1 VATQTFISSGKN
13 LNSVIHKPL
22 LRRKTLRQTSR
33 CLILSLQVGS
43 MRHRFNFRSGLLF
56 VALTSFAAGVT
67 WTSAAQT
74 TVPSD
79 TPAITLSQKALSLE
93 LAPAESRRV
102 RITLAA
108 GATEAVSAEQS
119 LGGVEVKWIGAPAL
133 AAQEPRSNPA
143 GLHSRINLTLLSHG
157 AGAEELSI
165 RNLSATKPATVEL
178 TATSPH
184 PGNAE
189 DRQQVDAEAALAHAE
204 LLRAQRN
211 PATYPDT
218 LRSYDSAATTWRALH
233 DDRNLSR
240 ALTWKALF
248 LFVNQSDA
256 ASALPVT
263 EEAAKY
269 ISSLDTPEAANCAKI
284 TGYVHVQLA
293 QYDAGR
299 TAYTSA
305 IHLFEQ
311 THDLYNQEVLLD
323 NLSRLERL
331 QGNTDA
337 ALADAERADTLASEL
352 GDVKRQLK
360 IKAEIGAVNLSASRL
375 EAAYAAYQAALTLLQ
390 QSPDSM
396 TEGYVWS
403 DLGVLYTL
411 LHQPGQARDALDQAM
426 AVWKRSPDPVAEIN
440 TLDDYGELWM
450 TSRKLPLARDYY
462 NRGLTLAT
470 RESLPRPQIYLL
482 RGLGATYLLDN
493 DLPRAAENLERALSL
508 AVQIKEGDGLPDIY
522 CLLGDL
528 HVRQHQENEAEK
540 SYQLCRQTAASSHD
554 AYADIRA
561 EGSLARLQF
570 ERGNVESAAE
580 YSERA
585 LAGIETARQSIPEQD
600 LRTSFFS
607 SMRSYYDLAIDILE
621 ALEHLHPDS
630 GYQWQAFLTAE
641 RARARMLLD
650 QVSAQPVV
658 QANAG
663 LVAERDSVDDALRAQ
678 QRALQRTGI
687 SASRAQQLHQSIARL
702 TVRRDAFAT
711 EIAAQANTADDDAL
725 SLKSV
730 QNLLPLGRSALLE
743 YWIGE
748 RGSFLWSITHAG
760 LHVFHLPP
768 TARIQ
773 GQSVP
778 LLHSILSIA
787 THDTSLTAEQRADF
801 AVRAEHESSARATAL
816 RQLVL
821 PMGAIPVNAQS
832 LLVVED
838 GPLLSLPLAAVFSGP
853 SGVPDSC
860 DILIE
865 PSAAFLSQ
873 LLDRAAPQPQ
883 QTRIAIFANTGTAP
897 SHQQE
902 LPFVSTEVRSIQAV
916 FGRDNARLF
925 TGAAATPQAIRNF
938 DWGNYSI
945 GHFATH
951 AVLDRENMQLT
962 GMVLAPSGNTREPD
976 TEMLWYGDVCRL
988 HARLDLVVLSACDTA
1003 SGEMVPGEGL
1013 VGLTQAF
1020 FTAGSQRVLGS
1031 LWPVDDEATSTLMR
1045 YFYTSLQTTRSPA
1058 AALRTAQ
1065 RRMAATGPWQSP
1077 YYWSGFSLAGDWRK
1091 LP

>member
-1 VATQTFISSGKN
+1 
-13 LNSVIHKPL
+13 
-22 LRRKTLRQTSR
+22 
-33 CLILSLQVGS
+33 
-43 MRHRFNFRSGLLF
+43 
-56 VALTSFAAGVT
+56 
-67 WTSAAQT
+67 
-74 TVPSD
+74 
-79 TPAITLSQKALSLE
+79 
-93 LAPAESRRV
+93 
-102 RITLAA
+102 
-108 GATEAVSAEQS
+108 
-119 LGGVEVKWIGAPAL
+119 
-133 AAQEPRSNPA
+133 
-143 GLHSRINLTLLSHG
+143 
-157 AGAEELSI
+157 
-165 RNLSATKPATVEL
+165 
-178 TATSPH
+178 
-184 PGNAE
+184 
-189 DRQQVDAEAALAHAE
+189 

-211 PATYPDT
+211 PATYPDAV
-218 LRSYDSAATTWRALH
+218 RSYDSAAATWRAQH

-256 ASALPVT
+256 ASALPLMG
-263 EEAAKY
+263 EAAKY
-269 ISSLDTPEAANCAKI
+269 VSSLDTPEAANCAKI
-284 TGYVHVQLA
+284 AGYVHVQLA

-337 ALADAERADTLASEL
+337 ALADAERADALASEL

-375 EAAYAAYQAALTLLQ
+375 EAAYAAYQAALVLLQ
-390 QSPDSM
+390 KSPDPM

-411 LHQPGQARDALDQAM
+411 LHQPDQARNALDQAM
-426 AVWKRSPDPVAEIN
+426 AVWKHSPDPVAEIN

-462 NRGLTLAT
+462 TRGLTLAT

-493 DLPRAAENLERALSL
+493 DLPRAAENLDRALNL
-508 AVQIKEGDGLPDIY
+508 AVQTKEGDSLPEIY
-522 CLLGDL
+522 CLMGDL
-528 HVRQHQENEAEK
+528 HVRQHQETEAEK

-554 AYADIRA
+554 AYSDIRA

-570 ERGNVESAAE
+570 ERGNIESAAE

-621 ALEHLHPDS
+621 ALERLHPDS

-650 QVSAQPVV
+650 QVSAQPVA

-663 LVAERDSVDDALRAQ
+663 LIAERDSVDDALRAQ
-678 QRALQRTGI
+678 QRALQRPGI
-687 SASRAQQLHQSIARL
+687 SATRAQQLHQSIAGL
-702 TVRRDAFAT
+702 TIRRDAFAA
-711 EIAAQANTADDDAL
+711 EIAAQAATATSAAL

-730 QNLLPLGRSALLE
+730 QNLLPPGRSALLE
-743 YWIGE
+743 YWTGE
-748 RGSFLWSITHAG
+748 RGSFLWSITHNG
-760 LHVFHLPP
+760 LRVFRLPP
-768 TARIQ
+768 TGRIQ
-773 GQSVP
+773 AQSIP

-787 THDTSLTAEQRADF
+787 TRDTSLSAEQRADF
-801 AVRAEHESSARATAL
+801 ALRADHESSMRAAAL

-821 PMGAIPVNAQS
+821 PTGAIPANAQS
-832 LLVVED
+832 LLMVED

-860 DILIE
+860 NILIE

-873 LLDRAAPQPQ
+873 LLARAVPQPQ
-883 QTRIAIFANTGTAP
+883 QTRIAIFAGSAP
-897 SHQQE
+897 SHQPD

-916 FGRDNARLF
+916 FGRDSARLF
-925 TGAAATPQAIRNF
+925 TGTAATPQAIRNF
-938 DWGNYSI
+938 DWDNYSI

-962 GMVLAPSGNTREPD
+962 GMVLAPSGDPRNPD
-976 TEMLWYGDVCRL
+976 TAMLWYGDVCRL
-988 HARLDLVVLSACDTA
+988 HAHLDLVVLSACDTA

-1065 RRMAATGPWQSP
+1065 RRMAASGPWQSP